1 MNKNFLAPREPST
14 NKLEIASSETTTD
27 TNRLIQIE
35 NFLTKSLC
43 DLEISEDWRK
53 VIYEFS
59 ANNDIIIDSQFWNIG
74 ELKKGISIIP
84 SYLGGGSSLNGTD
97 DEINRYE
104 EIEDLYYSIIEYNEY
119 IDYFCEI
126 DTYKKLD
133 LVLSNIGDT
142 FDEDIDIKICVAKN
156 SIITFQDI
164 AIPEYSIISD
174 VLSNNFIDAAFKVR
188 PTENI
193 EKYSD
198 YPEAAPMITT
208 PYPKDIF
215 YQKNVEEEYEEYI
228 ETYKGELE
236 TIFCYDIYQK
246 DENTILKL
254 HINYLKHNTSIAFPS
269 TLLFSRN
276 PEIIRYEITSK
287 YTPKIIRGKIQIID
301 NC

>member
-14 NKLEIASSETTTD
+14 NKLEIASSETTD
-27 TNRLIQIE
+27 TNQLIQIE
-35 NFLTKSLC
+35 IFLTKSLC

-59 ANNDIIIDSQFWNIG
+59 ANNDIIIDSEFWNVG

-142 FDEDIDIKICVAKN
+142 FDEDIDIKICVAKIL
-156 SIITFQDI
+156 IIQLNL
-164 AIPEYSIISD
+164 AILNE
-174 VLSNNFIDAAFKVR
+174 FIDNKSPFYDYLLNIDHFLWQGLIGGAIALLHFKILLFQN
-188 PTENI
+188 TQL
-193 EKYSD
+193 SLMF
-198 YPEAAPMITT
+198 YP
-208 PYPKDIF
+208 
-215 YQKNVEEEYEEYI
+215 
-228 ETYKGELE
+228 
-236 TIFCYDIYQK
+236 
-246 DENTILKL
+246 TIL
-254 HINYLKHNTSIAFPS
+254 
-269 TLLFSRN
+269 
-276 PEIIRYEITSK
+276 
-287 YTPKIIRGKIQIID
+287 
-301 NC
+301 